1 MRHGMK
7 GSQSKDHN
15 IGSNRIKKILS
26 LLTLIKNIYL
36 KIDILSN
43 HIFINLLANHMRNNF
58 VKFQKFLTIFVKTVV
73 LFTIFYTL
81 EKTIFSFFNMKEGY
95 SKKCKTK
102 KTEGKDYY
110 QANKKKLQRRL
121 QEYYKNIFEDEK
133 IKKANFVDNRKKIV
147 R

>member
-1 MRHGMK
+1 
-7 GSQSKDHN
+7 
-15 IGSNRIKKILS
+15 
-26 LLTLIKNIYL
+26 
-36 KIDILSN
+36 
-43 HIFINLLANHMRNNF
+43 MRNNF

-110 QANKKKLQRRL
+110 QANKKKLQKRL